1 VPEPPQTIERGPR
14 VGEAIPAFE
23 APDQSGRRQRF
34 ETIRG
39 PTGALIVFIR
49 SADW

>member
-1 VPEPPQTIERGPR
+1 MPEAPRLSDRGPR
-14 VGEAIPAFE
+14 IGAHIPPFA
-23 APDQSGRRQRF
+23 APDQSGRRQTF

-39 PTGALIVFIR
+39 PSGALVVFIR